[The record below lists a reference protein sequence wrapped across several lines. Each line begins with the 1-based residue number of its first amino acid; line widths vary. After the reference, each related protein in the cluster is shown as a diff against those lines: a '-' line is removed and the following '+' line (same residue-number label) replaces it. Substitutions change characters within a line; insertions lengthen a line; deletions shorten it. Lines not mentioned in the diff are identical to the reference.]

1 MRIRLL
7 LSLLA
12 FAVAANAAV
21 IKDVRFACDAKGCNA
36 VFAFASDKDL
46 PTFFQKYDAASKKL
60 TVGFSET
67 TFALGEGEFSVDSS
81 SKFVQSMKVYKDA
94 YKGSAFLKIEMTV
107 GSSIASD
114 KNEIALDKSN
124 FLIKFKNKGGKSWTL
139 SKLYADRK
147 KAAEKAA
154 LEEKKAA
161 AKAAAEEK
169 KAAEK
174 KAQEEKK
181 AAEKAALEEKKRLA
195 EEKKAAEK
203 KALEDKKAAAKAA
216 AEEKKR
222 LAEEKKAAEKKALEE
237 KKAAA
242 KAAAEEKKRLAEE
255 KKAAEKKALEEKK
268 AAEKAA
274 LEEKKRL
281 AAEKKE
287 AERRALEEKKAAE
300 KAALEEKK
308 RLAEEKKAAEKAARE
323 QEKLLA
329 EQQKELDKAITEGG
343 AISALLP
350 KLKEMTVLI
359 GSGMEQF
366 RLVADSP
373 VEIQNVTGPDKNS
386 VLTVGLAGPSKS
398 PVFRIG
404 AGTLVK
410 SVPWGANG
418 LKIQLKGSIK
428 PVIVVQDGALIL
440 QIAEKGIN
448 KDGFIFWSAQ
458 PNGIFVRDWMKAVE
472 EKPNFDAFVKNLD
485 KGSKKII
492 SGSQTFHLRPV
503 IRELIVV
510 ADEIEFYAAPNENSQ
525 VMHRLVFGDRLV
537 SLDMVGLYRKVQYGN
552 RVGYVDRRSVGFFD
566 ELSSVQEERL
576 KQVDKERGT
585 DLTAST
591 APTVGSQLEGLYED
605 RVTYSSFGR
614 RDPFVEVD
622 GLVEEGINIDQVE
635 LVGIIWESDV
645 PVAILVE
652 SKNPSISYTVKE
664 GDKILNGK
672 VLKITQTDV
681 LFLIQE
687 FGVSR
692 RYSMGLPDK
701 IGGQQ

>member
-1 MRIRLL
+1 MKILL
-7 LSLLA
+7 LLLA
-12 FAVAANAAV
+12 FTAFASAAQ
-21 IKDVRFACDAKGCNA
+21 IKDVRFNCDAKGCQV
-36 VFAFASDKDL
+36 VFAFTSEKNL
-46 PTFFQKYDAASKKL
+46 PTFFQKYDASSKKL

-67 TFALGEGEFSVDSS
+67 TFALGEGDYDVDAN
-81 SKFVQSMKVYKDA
+81 SKFVKSMKVFKDA
-94 YKGSAFLKIEMTV
+94 YKGLPFLKIEMNV
-107 GSSIASD
+107 GAAITSD

-124 FLIKFKNKGGKSWTL
+124 FLIKLKSKGGKSWTL

-147 KAAEKAA
+147 KAAEKQAALDKKAAEKAA

-161 AKAAAEEK
+161 K
-169 KAAEK
+169 
-174 KAQEEKK
+174 
-181 AAEKAALEEKKRLA
+181 KAALEEKKRLA

-203 KALEDKKAAAKAA
+203 RALEEKKAAEKQAIEDKKAAAKAA

-222 LAEEKKAAEKKALEE
+222 LAEEKKAA
-237 KKAAA
+237 A
-242 KAAAEEKKRLAEE
+242 KQ
-255 KKAAEKKALEEKK
+255 ALEEKK
-268 AAEKAA
+268 AAERAA

-281 AAEKKE
+281 AA
-287 AERRALEEKKAAE
+287 EKKAAE

-329 EQQKELDKAITEGG
+329 EQQKQIDKAIAEGG

-359 GSGMEQF
+359 GSGLEQF
-366 RLVADSP
+366 RIVADDNI
-373 VEIQNVTGPDKNS
+373 VMQNISSIDKNN
-386 VLTVGLAGPSKS
+386 TITIGLAGPQKS

-404 AGTLVK
+404 AGSIVK
-410 SVPWGANG
+410 SVTWGANG
-418 LKIQLKGSIK
+418 LKVQLKNSVQ
-428 PVIVVQDGALIL
+428 PAVLVQDGVFVL

-448 KDGFIFWSAQ
+448 RDGFMFWSAQ
-458 PNGIFVRDWMKAVE
+458 PKGIFIRDWMKSSE
-472 EKPNFDAFVKNLD
+472 DKPNFDVFVKNLD

-503 IRELIVV
+503 VRELIVV
-510 ADEIEFYAAPNENSQ
+510 ADETEFYASPNENAQ
-525 VMHRLVFGDRLV
+525 VMQRLVFGDRLV
-537 SLDMVGLYRKVQYGN
+537 SLDMKGLYRKVQFGN
-552 RVGYVDRRSVGFFD
+552 RVGYVDRRAVGFFD

-585 DLTAST
+585 NLTTS
-591 APTVGSQLEGLYED
+591 APQIGSQLDGLYED

-701 IGGQQ
+701 LGGQK

>member
-1 MRIRLL
+1 MMKIKILL
-7 LSLLA
+7 LLLA
-12 FAVAANAAV
+12 FAAFAGAAQ
-21 IKDVRFACDAKGCNA
+21 IKDVKFTCDAKGCQV
-36 VFAFASDKDL
+36 VFAFASDKNL
-46 PTFFQKYDAASKKL
+46 PTFFQKYDASSKKL

-67 TFALGEGEFSVDSS
+67 TFALGEGEYDVDAN
-81 SKFVQSMKVYKDA
+81 SKFVKSMKVFKDA
-94 YKGSAFLKIEMTV
+94 YKGVPFLKIEMAV
-107 GSSIASD
+107 GASIASD

-124 FLIKFKNKGGKSWTL
+124 FLIKLKNKGGKSWTL
-139 SKLYADRK
+139 SKLFADRKKAAEKQAALDK

-161 AKAAAEEK
+161 K
-169 KAAEK
+169 
-174 KAQEEKK
+174 
-181 AAEKAALEEKKRLA
+181 KAALEEKKRLA

-203 KALEDKKAAAKAA
+203 RAL
-216 AEEKKR
+216 
-222 LAEEKKAAEKKALEE
+222 EEKKAAEKQALEE

-242 KAAAEEKKRLAEE
+242 KAAAEEKKRIAEEKKRLAEE
-255 KKAAEKKALEEKK
+255 KKAAAKQALEEKK

-287 AERRALEEKKAAE
+287 AERRALEEKKAAQ

-323 QEKLLA
+323 QEKLMA
-329 EQQKELDKAITEGG
+329 EQQKQIDKAIAEGG

-359 GSGMEQF
+359 GSGLEQF
-366 RLVADSP
+366 RIVAD
-373 VEIQNVTGPDKNS
+373 EHIIMQNVSGIDKNN
-386 VLTVGLAGPSKS
+386 TITIGLAGPQKS

-404 AGTLVK
+404 AGSIVK
-410 SVPWGANG
+410 SVTWGANG
-418 LKIQLKGSIK
+418 LKVQLKNSVQPAIL
-428 PVIVVQDGALIL
+428 VQDGVFVL
-440 QIAEKGIN
+440 QITEKGIN
-448 KDGFIFWSAQ
+448 KDGFMFWSAQ
-458 PNGIFVRDWMKAVE
+458 PKGIYVRDWMKPADD
-472 EKPNFDAFVKNLD
+472 KPNFDVFVKNLD

-492 SGSQTFHLRPV
+492 SGSQTFHLRPIV
-503 IRELIVV
+503 RELIVV
-510 ADEIEFYAAPNENSQ
+510 ADETEFYAAPNENSQ
-525 VMHRLVFGDRLV
+525 VMQRLVFGDRLV
-537 SLDMVGLYRKVQYGN
+537 SLDMKGLYRKVQSGN
-552 RVGYVDRRSVGFFD
+552 KVGYVDRRAVGFFD

-585 DLTAST
+585 NLTT
-591 APTVGSQLEGLYED
+591 NAPQIGSQLDGLYED

-701 IGGQQ
+701 LGGQK

>member
-1 MRIRLL
+1 MMKMKILL
-7 LSLLA
+7 LLLA
-12 FAVAANAAV
+12 FTAFASAAQ
-21 IKDVRFACDAKGCNA
+21 IKDVRFACDAKGCQV
-36 VFAFASDKDL
+36 VFAFASDKNL

-67 TFALGEGEFSVDSS
+67 TFALGEGDYDVDAN
-81 SKFVQSMKVYKDA
+81 SKFVKSMKVFKEA
-94 YKGSAFLKIEMTV
+94 YKGMPFLKIEMDV
-107 GSSIASD
+107 GAAVTSD

-124 FLIKFKNKGGKSWTL
+124 FLIKLKSKGGKSWTL
-139 SKLYADRK
+139 SKLFAERK
-147 KAAEKAA
+147 KAAEKQAA
-154 LEEKKAA
+154 LDKKAA
-161 AKAAAEEK
+161 A
-169 KAAEK
+169 
-174 KAQEEKK
+174 
-181 AAEKAALEEKKRLA
+181 KAALEEKKRLA

-203 KALEDKKAAAKAA
+203 AALEEKKAAEKRALEEKKAAEKQAALDKKAAAKAA
-216 AEEKKR
+216 AEEKNR
-222 LAEEKKAAEKKALEE
+222 LAEE

-255 KKAAEKKALEEKK
+255 KKAAEK
-268 AAEKAA
+268 AAA
-274 LEEKKRL
+274 EEKKRL
-281 AAEKKE
+281 AAEKKA
-287 AERRALEEKKAAE
+287 AEKAALEEKKAAE

-323 QEKLLA
+323 AEKLFA
-329 EQQKELDKAITEGG
+329 EQQKQIDKAVLEGG

-350 KLKEMTVLI
+350 GLKEMTVLI
-359 GSGMEQF
+359 GSGLEQF
-366 RLVADSP
+366 RIVAD
-373 VEIQNVTGPDKNS
+373 EAIDIQNVSSADKNN
-386 VLTVGLAGPSKS
+386 TITIGLAGPQKS
-398 PVFRIG
+398 PIFRIG
-404 AGTLVK
+404 AGSLVK
-410 SVPWGANG
+410 SVTWGANG
-418 LKIQLKGSIK
+418 LKVQLKGSAQ
-428 PVIVVQDGALIL
+428 PAVLVQDGVFVL
-440 QIAEKGIN
+440 QITEKGIN
-448 KDGFIFWSAQ
+448 KDGFMFWSAQ
-458 PNGIFVRDWMKAVE
+458 PKGIYVRDWLKPADDR
-472 EKPNFDAFVKNLD
+472 PNFDSFVKNLD

-503 IRELIVV
+503 VRELIVV
-510 ADEIEFYAAPNENSQ
+510 ADETEFYAAPNENSQ
-525 VMHRLVFGDRLV
+525 VMQRLVFGDRLV
-537 SLDMVGLYRKVQYGN
+537 SLDMKGQYRKVQSGN
-552 RVGYVDRRSVGFFD
+552 RVGYVDRRAVGFFD
-566 ELSSVQEERL
+566 VLSSVQEERL
-576 KQVDKERGT
+576 KQIDKERGT
-585 DLTAST
+585 NLTGGAV
-591 APTVGSQLEGLYED
+591 PVGSQLDGLYED

-701 IGGQQ
+701 LGGQK

>member
-1 MRIRLL
+1 MMKIRLL

-67 TFALGEGEFSVDSS
+67 TFALGEGVFDVDSS

-94 YKGSAFLKIEMTV
+94 YKGSAFLKIEMKV
-107 GSSIASD
+107 GSSISSD

-161 AKAAAEEK
+161 A

-255 KKAAEKKALEEKK
+255 KKAAEK
-268 AAEKAA
+268 AA

-350 KLKEMTVLI
+350 KLKELTVLI

-410 SVPWGANG
+410 SVTWGANG

-585 DLTAST
+585 DLTAT

>member
-1 MRIRLL
+1 MKMKILL
-7 LSLLA
+7 LLFVLTA
-12 FAVAANAAV
+12 FVSAAQ
-21 IKDVRFACDAKGCNA
+21 IKDVRFACDAKGCQV
-36 VFAFASDKDL
+36 VFAFTSEKNL

-67 TFALGEGEFSVDSS
+67 TFALGEGDYDVDAN
-81 SKFVQSMKVYKDA
+81 SKFVKSMKVFKDA
-94 YKGSAFLKIEMTV
+94 YKGTAFLKIEMDV
-107 GSSIASD
+107 GAAITSD

-124 FLIKFKNKGGKSWTL
+124 FLIKLKSKGGKSWTL
-139 SKLYADRK
+139 SKLFAERK
-147 KAAEKAA
+147 KAAEKQAA
-154 LEEKKAA
+154 LDKKAA
-161 AKAAAEEK
+161 A
-169 KAAEK
+169 
-174 KAQEEKK
+174 
-181 AAEKAALEEKKRLA
+181 KAALEEKKRLA

-203 KALEDKKAAAKAA
+203 RALEEKKAAEKAAAEEKKAAEKRAAEEKKAAAKAA

-222 LAEEKKAAEKKALEE
+222 LAEE

-255 KKAAEKKALEEKK
+255 KKAAEKRALEEKK
-268 AAEKAA
+268 AAERAA
-274 LEEKKRL
+274 AEEKKRL
-281 AAEKKE
+281 AEEKKAAEK
-287 AERRALEEKKAAE
+287 RALEEKKAAE

-323 QEKLLA
+323 AEKLMA
-329 EQQKELDKAITEGG
+329 EQQKQIDKAISEGG

-350 KLKEMTVLI
+350 RLKEMTVLI
-359 GSGMEQF
+359 GSGLEQF
-366 RLVADSP
+366 RIVADDH
-373 VEIQNVTGPDKNS
+373 IIMQNVSSIDKNN
-386 VLTVGLAGPSKS
+386 TITIGLAGPQKS

-404 AGTLVK
+404 AGSIVK
-410 SVPWGANG
+410 SVTWGANG
-418 LKIQLKGSIK
+418 LKVQLKNSVQPTIL
-428 PVIVVQDGALIL
+428 VQDGVFVL
-440 QIAEKGIN
+440 QIAETGVN
-448 KDGFIFWSAQ
+448 KDGFMFWSAQ
-458 PNGIFVRDWMKAVE
+458 PNGIYVRDWMKPAE
-472 EKPNFDAFVKNLD
+472 DKPNFDVFVKNLD

-510 ADEIEFYAAPNENSQ
+510 ADETEFYAAPNENSQ
-525 VMHRLVFGDRLV
+525 VMQRLVFGDRLV
-537 SLDMVGLYRKVQYGN
+537 SIDMKGQYRKVQYGN
-552 RVGYVDRRSVGFFD
+552 KVGYVDRRAVGFFD

-585 DLTAST
+585 NLTT
-591 APTVGSQLEGLYED
+591 NTPQIGSQLEGLYED

-701 IGGQQ
+701 LGGQK